1 MLPKISVVVPSY
13 NQGMYLDDC
22 LKSIIG
28 QAYPSLEIL
37 VIDGGS
43 TDNSV
48 DIIHSHASSITF
60 WRSERDAG
68 QSSAINEGFARSSG
82 DVLCWL
88 NSDDLYLPGT
98 LSDIARRAPLD
109 PSACWLGYGASIIMR
124 EPADKDGQAPFVLPA
139 DARPFDPTVLKYSD
153 YIVQPSSFW
162 TRALWDEAGPLR
174 DDLHY
179 AFDWE
184 WFLRAAVKGA
194 FAYVPRFYSIYRQHP
209 LHKSG
214 QGSEARRKELLEII
228 DSNAPPYWGELY
240 HELDRVFADWET
252 WEKRLTTLN
261 IRGARRLLPLR
272 FPRLFSRLRSRTDLI
287 TALSMWR

>member
-22 LKSIIG
+22 LRSIIG

-48 DIIHSHASSITF
+48 DIIQSHASSITF

-98 LSDIARRAPLD
+98 LLDISRRAAAQQD
-109 PSACWLGYGASIIMR
+109 AFWLCYGESIIMR
-124 EPADKDGQAPFVLPA
+124 DPAQESDRSPSVLPA
-139 DARPFDPTVLKYSD
+139 GTRAFDPAVLTYLD
-153 YIVQPSSFW
+153 YIIQPSSFW
-162 TRALWDEAGPLR
+162 SRSLWQATGPLR
-174 DDLHY
+174 TELQF

-184 WFLRAAVKGA
+184 WFLRAAAKVP
-194 FAYVPRFYSIYRQHP
+194 FTYVARFYSIYRQHP

-228 DSNAPPYWGELY
+228 DQNAPAYWRGLY
-240 HELDRVFADWET
+240 HELARSYTSWQNWE
-252 WEKRLTTLN
+252 EKLRALN
-261 IRGARRLLPLR
+261 VRGRERLLPFLFPQLR
-272 FPRLFSRLRSRTDLI
+272 RRFRTRTDLAM
-287 TALSMWR
+287 ALSMWR

>member
-22 LKSIIG
+22 LRSIIG
-28 QAYPSLEIL
+28 QAYPSLELL
-37 VIDGGS
+37 VMDGGS

-48 DIIHSHASSITF
+48 DIIQSHGSSITF
-60 WRSERDAG
+60 WRSEQDGG
-68 QSSAINEGFARSSG
+68 QAAAINEGFARASG

-98 LSDIARRAPLD
+98 LGDIARRALGQSD
-109 PSACWLGYGASIIMR
+109 ACWLCYGESIIMR
-124 EPADKDGQAPFVLPA
+124 EPADKGDQLPFVVPA
-139 DARPFDPTVLKYSD
+139 ETRAFEPAVLRYSD

-162 TRALWDEAGPLR
+162 TRALWDETGPLR

-184 WFLRAAVKGA
+184 WFLRATVKGA
-194 FAYVPRFYSIYRQHP
+194 FTYVPRFYSIYRQHP

-214 QGSEARRKELLEII
+214 QGSEARRQELLEII
-228 DSNAPPYWGELY
+228 DNNAPPYWRELY
-240 HELDRVFADWET
+240 HELDRAFTAWES
-252 WEKRLTTLN
+252 WEKKLRTLN
-261 IRGARRLLPLR
+261 VRGARRLLPLL
-272 FPRLFSRLRSRTDLI
+272 FPRLFSRLRTRTDLT